1 MKANLFWS
9 GALLITVGLSFC
21 DTYAAPQ
28 TPNGKG
34 LYERKCSRCHGEDGT
49 PEKRNVPNLKKSDI
63 TDAER
68 IEIITNGEEKM
79 PAFGKKLS
87 KQEIAAVAAY
97 ARTLKK

>member
-1 MKANLFWS
+1 MKGNLFWS
-9 GALLITVGLSFC
+9 GMLLVTVGLSFC
-21 DTYAAPQ
+21 DTYATPQ
-28 TPNGKG
+28 SPNGKS

-87 KQEIAAVAAY
+87 TQEIQAVAAY
-97 ARTLKK
+97 AKSLKK